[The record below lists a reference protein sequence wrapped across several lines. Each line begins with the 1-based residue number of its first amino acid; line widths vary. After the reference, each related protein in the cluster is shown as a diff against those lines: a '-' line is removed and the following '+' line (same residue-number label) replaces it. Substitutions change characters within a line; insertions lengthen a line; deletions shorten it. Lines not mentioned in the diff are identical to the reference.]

1 MCSILVL
8 VQDCKDVDTLA
19 KAIGGKGRAKLKA
32 ALVGKKD
39 DTTVHVLKLFAA
51 VQWKQDN

>member
-1 MCSILVL
+1 MLVL
-8 VQDCKDVDTLA
+8 VVQDCKDVDTLA

-51 VQWKQDN
+51 VQWKQDS